1 MNQHYSNK
9 NNGRVNIRS
18 CNIPDVPDNFQMYDK
33 IPINQCATF
42 RNPTEGLWDNTPL
55 SNAFF
60 SEKNICYIQNAIR
73 NGVYEKSNG
82 QFTISNQDVDTLQI
96 IMRSVFLQH
105 AINQSCNPTQQ
116 IAILNQLVLDYCIP
130 QIYSEAKGYKKY
142 LVDVSTMYN
151 PIDRPILASNNDKE
165 LVLKPWF

>member
-1 MNQHYSNK
+1 MNHSNK

-18 CNIPDVPDNFQMYDK
+18 CNIPDVPDKFQMYDK
-33 IPINQCATF
+33 IPVNQCATF

-60 SEKNICYIQNAIR
+60 SGKNICYIQNAIR
-73 NGVYEKSNG
+73 NGVYQKSKG
-82 QFTISNQDVDTLQI
+82 QFTISNQDEDTLQI

-105 AINQSCNPTQQ
+105 AMNQTCNTTQQ
-116 IAILNQLVLDYCIP
+116 IIALNQIVLDYCIP
-130 QIYSEAKGYKKY
+130 QVYNEAKGYKKY
-142 LVDVSTMYN
+142 LVDVSTMYH

>member
-1 MNQHYSNK
+1 MNHSNK

-18 CNIPDVPDNFQMYDK
+18 CNIPDVPDKFQMYDK
-33 IPINQCATF
+33 IPVNQCATF
-42 RNPTEGLWDNTPL
+42 RNPTEGLWNNTPL

-60 SEKNICYIQNAIR
+60 SGKNICYIQNAIR
-73 NGVYEKSNG
+73 NGVYQKSKG
-82 QFTISNQDVDTLQI
+82 QFTISNQDEDTLQI

-105 AINQSCNPTQQ
+105 AINQPCDTTQQ
-116 IAILNQLVLDYCIP
+116 IIALNQIVLDYCIP
-130 QIYSEAKGYKKY
+130 QVYNEAKGYKKY
-142 LVDVSTMYN
+142 LVDVSTMYH